1 MQGPTTTAGLG
12 SGLGGRS
19 GRYIHRL
26 LVEDPADSRDKPDTT
41 QAAQRTASF
50 DAVQQ
55 LALQQRHVQQQ
66 WTQAKICAAR
76 ADNETANQSKTSGAS
91 STSTAAQRLAAE
103 ASAQG
108 QASDLPED

>member
-26 LVEDPADSRDKPDTT
+26 LAEDPDAT

-76 ADNETANQSKTSGAS
+76 ADNETANQSNASGAS
-91 STSTAAQRLAAE
+91 SASTAARRLAEE